1 MKILTPTDFSGLSK
15 VGVNYA
21 VKLAKKLN
29 AEIVLLH
36 AVFINAP
43 PRTQSSLKT
52 RQILDAMVDNVAQ
65 EFISLVNEIKLE
77 TGGKLNTSYEIVK
90 GYPVKDVVET
100 FAQHNDIDLIIM
112 GTKGAGGL
120 KKVLMGSNATAVI
133 GNSSIPVITVPEH
146 ARFRNIKH
154 IVYAS
159 DLFAVKKEVRIL
171 LDYARLFHS
180 VIHLLH
186 VISPTS
192 KKKIDK
198 IKMEKDLISK
208 YNYTQILVHIALNE
222 DINEAIDK
230 YIADVNADMLAMF
243 THKPTFFEKLF
254 GKSVTREMAFHNWI
268 PLLTIKKQANL
279 KNKSF
284 G

>member
-77 TGGKLNTSYEIVK
+77 TGGKLNISYEIVK